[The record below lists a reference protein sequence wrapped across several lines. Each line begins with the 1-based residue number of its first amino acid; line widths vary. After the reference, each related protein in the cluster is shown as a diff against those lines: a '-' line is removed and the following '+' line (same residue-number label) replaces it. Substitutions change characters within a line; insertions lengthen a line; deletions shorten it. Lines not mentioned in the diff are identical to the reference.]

1 MRVLCLPL
9 LPHRDS
15 LVTFCSDVRAEL
27 ISNAADAAAAG
38 GTQTQQQQQPG
49 GGSSQPDG
57 NRPDTGGGADDTRRR
72 RQQQHGSS
80 QQGPGEEEDEA
91 MFSDVESLADTLN
104 DGSEEGAEAQLADVD
119 VVEGSEE
126 EDGDT

>member
-1 MRVLCLPL
+1 L
-9 LPHRDS
+9 LSAAHRDS

-49 GGSSQPDG
+49 GGSSQPDSNG
-57 NRPDTGGGADDTRRR
+57 PDTGGGADRR
-72 RQQQHGSS
+72 RQQQQRGSNGSS
-80 QQGPGEEEDEA
+80 QQGPPGGEDEDEA

-104 DGSEEGAEAQLADVD
+104 GGSGEGEEAQLADVD

-126 EDGDT
+126 EEGDV